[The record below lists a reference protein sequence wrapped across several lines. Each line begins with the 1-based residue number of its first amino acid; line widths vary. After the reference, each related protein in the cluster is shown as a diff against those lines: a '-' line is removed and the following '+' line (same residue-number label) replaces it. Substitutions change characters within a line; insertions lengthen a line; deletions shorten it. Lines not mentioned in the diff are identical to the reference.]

1 MNRFAATRSS
11 GLGRK
16 AFWIA
21 VAAIVAMM
29 LTWASAV
36 LSYPLIGDGP
46 YEYNVDGMP
55 RPDGFLRQQNPG
67 HPPINYHAQ
76 ARSDGSI
83 VITRNGVKWV
93 TLSNK
98 NHEFQLSDPNGTG
111 RTVVRMYGV
120 SGHGAAP
127 IKVRAPG
134 H

>member
-1 MNRFAATRSS
+1 M

-21 VAAIVAMM
+21 VAAIVAMT

-36 LSYPLIGDGP
+36 FSYPLTKDGS
-46 YEYNVDGMP
+46 YNYDVDGMP

-67 HPPINYHAQ
+67 QPVETYNAQ
-76 ARSDGSI
+76 ARRDGSI
-83 VITRNGVKWV
+83 MITRNGVKWV
-93 TLSNK
+93 ILSNK

-120 SGHGAAP
+120 SGHGAAAP
-127 IKVRAPG
+127 VKIRAQG
-134 H
+134 R